1 MNMPLPG
8 NVPSQHQERLTDYRV
23 PSEES
28 QEAPLPQAGKNRH
41 PSDLLK
47 PPWVIQACLMYK
59 IGTLFKKKCK
69 HWKCEIILIACFS
82 NLEVKVINR
91 NFSMKKSKQQF

>member
-28 QEAPLPQAGKNRH
+28 PEAPLPQVEKNRR

-47 PPWVIQACLMYK
+47 PPWVIQACFMYLK
-59 IGTLFKKKCK
+59 
-69 HWKCEIILIACFS
+69 EIEI
-82 NLEVKVINR
+82 
-91 NFSMKKSKQQF
+91 

>member
-1 MNMPLPG
+1 MSLANSESITCPADHTMKIKNAGNFWKVVKIWPCVVYVFSYPLMNMPLPG

-28 QEAPLPQAGKNRH
+28 QEAPLPQSGKNRH

-47 PPWVIQACLMYK
+47 PPWVIQTC
-59 IGTLFKKKCK
+59 
-69 HWKCEIILIACFS
+69 
-82 NLEVKVINR
+82 
-91 NFSMKKSKQQF
+91 

>member
-28 QEAPLPQAGKNRH
+28 PEAPLPKDGKNRH

-47 PPWVIQACLMYK
+47 PPWVIQSCFMNLKVCNY
-59 IGTLFKKKCK
+59 
-69 HWKCEIILIACFS
+69 EIEIQRISSQILLLWNHFNS
-82 NLEVKVINR
+82 SLVVN
-91 NFSMKKSKQQF
+91 